1 MASNSGKKELT
12 LLQHVGL
19 SAPGRTLFRDVNLS
33 LQTGESIVVRGSS
46 GNGKS
51 QLLKI
56 IAGQNGPDE
65 GRVVRKGGVTQEYV
79 SATFENQ
86 PTQAGLTIREYFLEG
101 RGLRQLETKKRELE
115 NVMAAGDNSPK
126 VLGEYGEVLDR
137 FEKQGGYTAETEI
150 EETLDGLRVSKRFSG
165 HITPDSR
172 LNQVSS
178 GQRTK
183 LAIGRALFSDAQL
196 VILDDPTA
204 HLDDESVEWL
214 NRRLAGQSD
223 KAVIVASNDDRIAKR
238 AASQILQIENTG
250 RVLAFRGSLVNF
262 EKIRKSQL
270 EAERIAR
277 ITGERRHDKLEKTYN
292 KFKNKGDFRRSKDFA
307 RTGAAMRTRI
317 EWMDEKLADMPT
329 VPQEPKQRRQNVL
342 QIRDSQRPVADSS
355 LIIDMVQKT
364 FNGKGGVD
372 TSSIGEIRVKKGD
385 RLVVAGQN
393 GSGKSTLL
401 RMIANEAAGDNKFK
415 PDRGM
420 IVFNSRQKVGYM
432 SPDRL
437 ELKSNRG
444 VIDEVTSSMDQA
456 NEGRAIAILSSM
468 GFDSHRV
475 RTQKVQTLS
484 AGEKQQLALAKL
496 IAGNPDVLIL
506 DEPTSNLRP
515 DIKSRLARAL
525 NEYEGTLIMVD
536 HDPDFIEQLNVTQ
549 RVDLSKKS
557 QNRLR

>member
-1 MASNSGKKELT
+1 
-12 LLQHVGL
+12 
-19 SAPGRTLFRDVNLS
+19 
-33 LQTGESIVVRGSS
+33 
-46 GNGKS
+46 
-51 QLLKI
+51 
-56 IAGQNGPDE
+56 
-65 GRVVRKGGVTQEYV
+65 V

-150 EETLDGLRVSKRFSG
+150 EETLDDLRFSKRFSG

-262 EKIRKSQL
+262 EKKRKSQL
-270 EAERIAR
+270 KAERIAR

-317 EWMDEKLADMPT
+317 ERMDKKLADMPT